1 MPTALWIAHVH
12 VTDAEAYGRYAK
24 EAGPAIA
31 AHGGVFLAR
40 GGRYVQLEGNDRAR
54 NVVARFPSLEKAVE
68 CYNSPAYQAALAHAN
83 RLFPAERAPAAHRK
97 AGRSA
102 QSCSNTQGQSQGTGP
117 QGGHA
122 QTRCR
127 QAGAQHRPALTLR

>member
-1 MPTALWIAHVH
+1 MH
-12 VTDAEAYGRYAK
+12 VTDTDAYGRYAK

-68 CYNSPAYQAALAHAN
+68 CYNSPAYQAALAHA
-83 RLFPAERAPAAHRK
+83 K
-97 AGRSA
+97 
-102 QSCSNTQGQSQGTGP
+102 
-117 QGGHA
+117 
-122 QTRCR
+122 
-127 QAGAQHRPALTLR
+127 GASVRDLMVVEEIE

>member
-1 MPTALWIAHVH
+1 MPTALWIAHVD
-12 VTDAEAYGRYAK
+12 VTDAEAYGRYAR

-68 CYNSPAYQAALAHAN
+68 CYRSPAYQAALAHA
-83 RLFPAERAPAAHRK
+83 K
-97 AGRSA
+97 
-102 QSCSNTQGQSQGTGP
+102 
-117 QGGHA
+117 
-122 QTRCR
+122 
-127 QAGAQHRPALTLR
+127 GASIRDLMVVEEVGE